1 MGVTGLWT
9 VVAPTARPT
18 QLASLNRKRLAVD
31 ASIWIYQFLK
41 AVRDKEGNALRNSHV
56 VGFFRRICKLLYFGI
71 KPVFVFDGGAPVLKR
86 ETIRKRARRREGRRE
101 DAARTAGK
109 LLAVQV
115 ARAAEEEE
123 RRRKEGRRRDDDEEE
138 LPPDQELVYVEE
150 IGMNQKERQAGR
162 NEKFRKK
169 DQYHLPDLDVSIAAM
184 GAPNDPRIM
193 SQAELEEYARHFH
206 SGEDINLYDFS
217 KIDFES
223 PFFLSLPAGDRYNI
237 LNAARLRSRLRMGYS
252 KEQLD
257 GMFPDRMAFSKF
269 QIERVKERNELTQR
283 LMHLNGMV
291 EGDFLLDGGGRIAGE
306 KGKEYILVKNEG
318 VEGGWAL
325 GVVSNKHG
333 TKKENAIDLE
343 KDDDSDDDAKRAGS
357 DEEEF
362 EDVAIEGLNRI
373 PKNWARKRK
382 AEADRDMMY
391 EEVAEVIAKKRK
403 AVYEARRAVGDTQL
417 GRPQTV
423 PSGTLPGQT
432 MNPPANDESLFVPDD
447 KAGDEDEDDLFED
460 VLPAEPDMDEDD
472 DLQRAIAMS
481 LEQITEDEH
490 TTADKTTKP
499 TSESSDDDEA
509 FDLQA
514 ALAESRRTKPKPMTN
529 VRDRSPPNRK
539 EAVSQFQGPL
549 PFESLNLG
557 QSLLGKKKSKK
568 IEEELSGG
576 FDRELG
582 DDAFRKERPPQPM
595 PDWFGATP
603 NPKDMRYTGV
613 DREPDDNSIMHAQEN
628 VDERGFLRR
637 RETHE
642 IVDLDTDEEQEQ
654 SHAPIDLEADAKNA
668 DHDHPKDLDQDEDKM
683 DLEVLVP
690 LSQDVDVEAPLP
702 SQAEAIDS
710 PEVEEV
716 EDPEKHKRD
725 AEREKRYEMARE
737 IAAENAKGAPED
749 QAHTTLGDVADEVR
763 PEPPLPSPVP
773 QYNPELADETA
784 EDDGFEEVDWSESDH
799 EQPIQPATPG
809 SLGTIDA
816 ESRELQPRSTTAEL
830 DDDDD
835 EDFEDVD
842 MEPAGPPR
850 QLQIS
855 SMPDLSAP
863 QDQPE
868 QESPAPAA
876 EPLPE
881 EEFDYLSTDEE
892 DLMRQLAEEAEE
904 HARFT
909 SALHNQSTS
918 TEQAMRDFDAELKAL
933 RSQQKR
939 DRRDADEVT
948 QTMIQEC
955 QALLRH
961 FGLPYITAPME
972 AEAQCAE
979 LVRLGLVDGIVT
991 DDSDIFLFG
1000 GTRIY
1005 KNMFNAAKY
1014 VECYL
1019 AADLEKE
1026 FLLTREKLVR
1036 FAHLLGSD
1044 YTEGIPGVGPVT
1056 ALEILTE
1063 FEDLEEFKA
1072 WTERVQLG
1080 RPADLDGQLG
1090 TPFRRKFRKTV
1101 QKKLF
1106 LPTGFPDR
1114 RVDEAYLFPEVDS
1127 NAEPFQWGVPD
1138 LDRLRGFLMATI
1150 GWSQERTDEVL
1161 VPVIRDMNKREVEG
1175 TQSNITRYFT
1185 GAVGAGA
1192 APGGGLGGVRGTGGG
1207 GGGGN
1212 ALAIGGEGPAF
1223 GAAQAKAEAM
1233 APRNRSGKE
1242 SGRMKNAFKR
1252 LRSEAERRRRRKHD
1266 NDEDEEDELNASDG
1280 LGEYQGIEMDENE
1293 NEHENE
1299 NEDRNPGPNS
1309 ATPISVVSGGDSDGD
1324 VIAEDEAAVATTPKT
1339 RTRTKTTPKSKSKS
1353 KTKPKPTSITK
1364 GQTKKQPAI
1373 L

>member
-86 ETIRKRARRREGRRE
+86 ETIRRRARRREGRRE

-123 RRRKEGRRRDDDEEE
+123 RRRKEGRRRRDDDEEE
-138 LPPDQELVYVEE
+138 MPPEQELVYVEE

-169 DQYHLPDLDVSIAAM
+169 DQYHLPDLDVSISAM

-325 GVVSNKHG
+325 GVVSNKQG
-333 TKKENAIDLE
+333 TKKENAIDLD
-343 KDDDSDDDAKRAGS
+343 KDEGS
-357 DEEEF
+357 DEDANHADSDEEDF
-362 EDVAIEGLNRI
+362 EDVAIEGLNRL

-391 EEVAEVIAKKRK
+391 DEVADVIAKKRK
-403 AVYEARRAVGDTQL
+403 AVYEARRAAADTQT
-417 GRPQTV
+417 GRPQAV
-423 PSGTLPGQT
+423 PSGTLPSQT
-432 MNPPANDESLFVPDD
+432 TTAPANDESLFVPDD
-447 KAGDEDEDDLFED
+447 KAGDEGEDDLFED
-460 VLPAEPDMDEDD
+460 VLPADPDMDEDD
-472 DLQRAIAMS
+472 DLQRALAMS
-481 LEQITEDEH
+481 LEQITEDQH
-490 TTADKTTKP
+490 TTADKATNP
-499 TSESSDDDEA
+499 ASESSDEDEA

-539 EAVSQFQGPL
+539 EAVFQFQGPL

-582 DDAFRKERPPQPM
+582 DDAFRKDRPPQPM

-613 DREPDDNSIMHAQEN
+613 DREPDDDRIPSGQEN
-628 VDERGFLRR
+628 VSKRGLLRR
-637 RETHE
+637 RETQE
-642 IVDLDTDEEQEQ
+642 IVDLDTDEEQEEN
-654 SHAPIDLEADAKNA
+654 HAPINLEADAEKA
-668 DHDHPKDLDQDEDKM
+668 DHDHPIDLDQDEDDEKE
-683 DLEVLVP
+683 LEVLVP
-690 LSQDVDVEAPLP
+690 PSQDVDTEAPLP
-702 SQAEAIDS
+702 SQTEALDS
-710 PEVEEV
+710 PEIEEI
-716 EDPEKHKRD
+716 EDPEKHRRD

-737 IAAENAKGAPED
+737 IAAENGSGAPED
-749 QAHTTLGDVADEVR
+749 QPHPTLGEMAHEVR
-763 PEPPLPSPVP
+763 AEPPLPSSVP
-773 QYNPELADETA
+773 QYNPEPADKTA

-816 ESRELQPRSTTAEL
+816 ESRELQPRSTSAEL
-830 DDDDD
+830 DEDDD

-842 MEPAGPPR
+842 MEPAAPPR
-850 QLQIS
+850 QLQAAGI
-855 SMPDLSAP
+855 PDLSAL
-863 QDQPE
+863 QGQPE
-868 QESPAPAA
+868 QESPGHAA

-881 EEFDYLSTDEE
+881 EDFDYLSTDEE

-909 SALHNQSTS
+909 SALHNQTTS

-955 QALLRH
+955 QSLLRH

-1063 FEDLEEFKA
+1063 FDDLEEFKA

-1080 RPADLDGQLG
+1080 RPADLEGQLG

-1106 LPTGFPDR
+1106 LPASFPDR

-1192 APGGGLGGVRGTGGG
+1192 APGGGLGGVRGSGGR
-1207 GGGGN
+1207 N

-1242 SGRMKNAFKR
+1242 SGRMRNAFKR
-1252 LRSEAERRRRRKHD
+1252 LRGEAERRRRRKHD
-1266 NDEDEEDELNASDG
+1266 NDEDEEDELDASDG
-1280 LGEYQGIEMDENE
+1280 LGEIQGIEADENE
-1293 NEHENE
+1293 NEESNK
-1299 NEDRNPGPNS
+1299 DGTPGPNS
-1309 ATPISVVSGGDSDGD
+1309 ATPASVADGDGVSDGD
-1324 VIAEDEAAVATTPKT
+1324 FAEDEAVLTTKSKTKSKT
-1339 RTRTKTTPKSKSKS
+1339 RTRPTP
-1353 KTKPKPTSITK
+1353 KPKPKGITK
-1364 GQTKKQPAI
+1364 RATKKQSAI
-1373 L
+1373 

>member
-86 ETIRKRARRREGRRE
+86 ETIRRRVRRREGRRE

-123 RRRKEGRRRDDDEEE
+123 RKRKEGRRKDEEDEE
-138 LPPDQELVYVEE
+138 LPPEQELVYVEE
-150 IGMNQKERQAGR
+150 IGMDQKERQAGR

-169 DQYHLPDLDVSIAAM
+169 DQYHLPDLSGSLESM

-193 SQAELEEYARHFH
+193 SQAELEDYARQFH
-206 SGEDINLYDFS
+206 SGEDINVYDFS

-291 EGDFLLDGGGRIAGE
+291 EGDLLLDGGGRIAGE

-325 GVVSNKHG
+325 GVVSNNQG
-333 TKKENAIDLE
+333 TKRENAIDLD
-343 KDDDSDDDAKRAGS
+343 KDENSGDDLNLSHS
-357 DEEEF
+357 DEDDF

-373 PKNWARKRK
+373 PKQWTRKRK
-382 AEADRDMMY
+382 AGADYDTPF
-391 EEVAEVIAKKRK
+391 EDATEQIAKKRK
-403 AVYEARRAVGDTQL
+403 AVYEARRAAADAETQA
-417 GRPQTV
+417 
-423 PSGTLPGQT
+423 
-432 MNPPANDESLFVPDD
+432 PPTTRRLRSPPNVVTTANDDPLFVPEI
-447 KAGDEDEDDLFED
+447 KAADEDEDDLFED
-460 VLPAEPDMDEDD
+460 VLPVAPEMDEDD

-481 LEQITEDEH
+481 LEQPAEEAQPAGGFVADESTKLLNED
-490 TTADKTTKP
+490 
-499 TSESSDDDEA
+499 SDDDEG

-514 ALAESRRTKPKPMTN
+514 ALAESRRAKQKPRTN
-529 VRDRSPPNRK
+529 VRERSPPKLN
-539 EAVSQFQGPL
+539 APTTNFAGPL

-568 IEEELSGG
+568 LDEDLSGG
-576 FDRELG
+576 FDRSLG
-582 DDAFRKERPPQPM
+582 EDAFRKERPPQPM
-595 PDWFGATP
+595 PDWFNATP
-603 NPKDMRYTGV
+603 NPKDMKNTGV
-613 DREPDDNSIMHAQEN
+613 DRAGDDDHITYGQE
-628 VDERGFLRR
+628 DIDRREFLRR
-637 RETHE
+637 H
-642 IVDLDTDEEQEQ
+642 DTKEVV
-654 SHAPIDLEADAKNA
+654 DLEADDEVEQDSEPIDVEDDTQQAGRQPS
-668 DHDHPKDLDQDEDKM
+668 DVDQDDDDAEVFEVPIPSSKEIAGGSPLRSQSEP
-683 DLEVLVP
+683 LEP
-690 LSQDVDVEAPLP
+690 A
-702 SQAEAIDS
+702 
-710 PEVEEV
+710 EV
-716 EDPEKHKRD
+716 EDPEKSKRD
-725 AEREKRYEMARE
+725 EEREKRYELART
-737 IAAENAKGAPED
+737 IAAESGNGESED
-749 QAHTTLGDVADEVR
+749 QPQPTLGEVAEEVR
-763 PEPPLPSPVP
+763 AEPPPPSAVP
-773 QYNPELADETA
+773 QYNPEPIPTRAAPLAKVA
-784 EDDGFEEVDWSESDH
+784 EESDFEEVDWSESDH
-799 EQPIQPATPG
+799 EQPFQPTTPG
-809 SLGTIDA
+809 SLGTLD
-816 ESRELQPRSTTAEL
+816 SKSPDLRPQPIIIEQ
-830 DDDDD
+830 DEDED

-842 MEPAGPPR
+842 MEPAATASLQPETSIPSRSPPHA
-850 QLQIS
+850 Q
-855 SMPDLSAP
+855 LSADP
-863 QDQPE
+863 TTT
-868 QESPAPAA
+868 APA
-876 EPLPE
+876 LPDE
-881 EEFDYLSTDEE
+881 EYDYLSTSEE
-892 DLMRQLAEEAEE
+892 ELMRQLAEEAEE

-909 SALHNQSTS
+909 SSLHNQST
-918 TEQAMRDFDAELKAL
+918 TTDQAIRDFDAELKAL
-933 RSQQKR
+933 RSQQKK
-939 DRRDADEVT
+939 DRSDADEVT

-955 QALLRH
+955 QSLLRH

-1019 AADLEKE
+1019 SSDLEKE
-1026 FLLTREKLVR
+1026 FLLSREKLVR

-1056 ALEILTE
+1056 ALEILTD
-1063 FEDLEEFKA
+1063 FADLVDFKT

-1080 RPADLDGQLG
+1080 RPVDLENQLT
-1090 TPFRRKFRKTV
+1090 TPFRQKFRKTV

-1106 LPTGFPDR
+1106 LPPNFPDER
-1114 RVDEAYLFPEVDS
+1114 IDEAYLYPEVDS

-1138 LDRLRGFLMATI
+1138 LDRLRAFLMVTI

-1161 VPVIRDMNKREVEG
+1161 VPVVRDINKREVEG
-1175 TQSNITRYFT
+1175 TQSNITRYFS

-1192 APGGGLGGVRGTGGG
+1192 AGGGLGGVRGGAGK
-1207 GGGGN
+1207 
-1212 ALAIGGEGPAF
+1212 ALAMGGDAPGFGRGQIQAEG
-1223 GAAQAKAEAM
+1223 M
-1233 APRNRSGKE
+1233 APRNRTGKE
-1242 SGRMKNAFKR
+1242 SGRMRNAFKR
-1252 LRSEAERRRRRKHD
+1252 LRGEAEKTRHRHED
-1266 NDEDEEDELNASDG
+1266 DDEDEQGGEVDG
-1280 LGEYQGIEMDENE
+1280 LGDIQGIEAGGSETT
-1293 NEHENE
+1293 
-1299 NEDRNPGPNS
+1299 PAT
-1309 ATPISVVSGGDSDGD
+1309 ATPAASTSLDGD
-1324 VIAEDEAAVATTPKT
+1324 DVDDGDIAGDEASSAKGKA
-1339 RTRTKTTPKSKSKS
+1339 KSKSKS
-1353 KTKPKPTSITK
+1353 KPKQKRATKAKAQTSKPAKK
-1364 GQTKKQPAI
+1364 GRKKRTVEDDGDTE
-1373 L
+1373 

>member
-71 KPVFVFDGGAPVLKR
+71 KPVFVFDGGAPILKK
-86 ETIRKRARRREGRRE
+86 ETIRRRVRRREGRRE

-123 RRRKEGRRRDDDEEE
+123 KRRKEGRGRDEEEEE

-150 IGMNQKERQAGR
+150 IGMGQQERQAAR

-169 DQYHLPDLDVSIAAM
+169 DQYHLPDLSGSLESM

-193 SQAELEEYARHFH
+193 SQAELEEYARQFH
-206 SGEDINLYDFS
+206 SGEDINFYDFS

-325 GVVSNKHG
+325 GVVSNNQG
-333 TKKENAIDLE
+333 TKKENAIDLD
-343 KDDDSDDDAKRAGS
+343 KDENSEDDSNRSHSDQDD
-357 DEEEF
+357 F

-373 PKNWARKRK
+373 PKQWTRKRK
-382 AEADRDMMY
+382 AGADYDGPF
-391 EEVAEVIAKKRK
+391 EDATEQIAKKRK
-403 AVYEARRAVGDTQL
+403 AVYEARRAAAAAETQT
-417 GRPQTV
+417 P
-423 PSGTLPGQT
+423 LPVQK
-432 MNPPANDESLFVPDD
+432 PAPTAQDATTTTNDDSLFVPDTH
-447 KAGDEDEDDLFED
+447 AADEDEDDLFED
-460 VLPAEPDMDEDD
+460 VLPAAPEMDEDD

-481 LEQITEDEH
+481 LEQPADEDQPASRLVKEKSRKLPFEDSDEDEG
-490 TTADKTTKP
+490 
-499 TSESSDDDEA
+499 

-514 ALAESRRTKPKPMTN
+514 ALAESRRAKPKPKTN
-529 VRDRSPPNRK
+529 VREKSPPKLNVPSTK
-539 EAVSQFQGPL
+539 FAGPL

-568 IEEELSGG
+568 IDEELSGG
-576 FDRELG
+576 FDRSLG

-595 PDWFGATP
+595 PDWFNATP
-603 NPKDMRYTGV
+603 NPKDMKYIGVERASDDDHLTYGQEVV
-613 DREPDDNSIMHAQEN
+613 DRRE
-628 VDERGFLRR
+628 FLRR
-637 RETHE
+637 HETKE
-642 IVDLDTDEEQEQ
+642 VVDLDVDDNAEQNREPVEIEGGAQ
-654 SHAPIDLEADAKNA
+654 KADYELI
-668 DHDHPKDLDQDEDKM
+668 DLDQDDDNPKVFEAPI
-683 DLEVLVP
+683 P
-690 LSQDVDVEAPLP
+690 LSQDIAAEP
-702 SQAEAIDS
+702 SSRSQSEPFEP
-710 PEVEEV
+710 PEL
-716 EDPEKHKRD
+716 EDLEKSKQD
-725 AEREKRYEMARE
+725 EERERRYELART
-737 IAAENAKGAPED
+737 IAAENGNGEPED
-749 QAHTTLGDVADEVR
+749 QPQPKLGKVADKVR
-763 PEPPLPSPVP
+763 AEPPPPSAVP
-773 QYNPELADETA
+773 QFNPKPLPARPTPTTNAVVESD
-784 EDDGFEEVDWSESDH
+784 FEEVDWSESDH
-799 EQPIQPATPG
+799 EEPVQPGTPG
-809 SLGTIDA
+809 SLGTLGSKSPEAQSQAKIAAQD
-816 ESRELQPRSTTAEL
+816 EDE
-830 DDDDD
+830 D

-842 MEPAGPPR
+842 MEPA
-850 QLQIS
+850 I
-855 SMPDLSAP
+855 
-863 QDQPE
+863 
-868 QESPAPAA
+868 PAPGPSTLLEQSSADVPTVA
-876 EPLPE
+876 PPPIPDE
-881 EEFDYLSTDEE
+881 EYDYLSSSEE
-892 DLMRQLAEEAEE
+892 ELMRQLAEEAEE

-909 SALHNQSTS
+909 SSLHNQIPT
-918 TEQAMRDFDAELKAL
+918 TDQAIRDFDAELKAL

-955 QALLRH
+955 QSLLRH

-1019 AADLEKE
+1019 SSDLEKE
-1026 FLLTREKLVR
+1026 FLLSREKLVR

-1056 ALEILTE
+1056 ALEILTD
-1063 FEDLEEFKA
+1063 FNDLVEFKT

-1080 RPADLDGQLG
+1080 RPVDLENQLT

-1106 LPTGFPDR
+1106 LPPNFPDER
-1114 RVDEAYLFPEVDS
+1114 IDEAYLYPEVDS

-1138 LDRLRGFLMATI
+1138 LDRLRAFLMVTI

-1161 VPVIRDMNKREVEG
+1161 VPVVRDINKREVEG
-1175 TQSNITRYFT
+1175 TQSNITRYFQ

-1192 APGGGLGGVRGTGGG
+1192 AGGGLGGVRGGGK
-1207 GGGGN
+1207 
-1212 ALAIGGEGPAF
+1212 ALAMGGDAPGFGP
-1223 GAAQAKAEAM
+1223 GQVRAEAM
-1233 APRNRSGKE
+1233 APRNRTGKE
-1242 SGRMKNAFKR
+1242 SGRMRNAFKR
-1252 LRSEAERRRRRKHD
+1252 LRGEAEQKRQRHD
-1266 NDEDEEDELNASDG
+1266 EDDDEDEVEG
-1280 LGEYQGIEMDENE
+1280 LGDIVGIEADGTKSA
-1293 NEHENE
+1293 
-1299 NEDRNPGPNS
+1299 PAT
-1309 ATPISVVSGGDSDGD
+1309 ATPATSASVDGDEVDDGD
-1324 VIAEDEAAVATTPKT
+1324 VAGDEATSANPKA
-1339 RTRTKTTPKSKSKS
+1339 KSKSRS
-1353 KTKPKPTSITK
+1353 KPKRTTK
-1364 GQTKKQPAI
+1364 AKTQTGKTAKKGRRKRTDEEDDDSPWNG
-1373 L
+1373 LS